1 MTEYTTS
8 VINTDTIFI
17 VVDDMYFLYASFV
30 SLIHVC
36 LFQHHLYH
44 ICSYILTVCFYLRN
58 FCVEALYAF
67 QELHLQVERFKSS
80 WPHPLCH
87 GLKAKKNMKNQW
99 NTQTKP
105 LGRFPFSN
113 RLNISQSLSSNYN
126 QLRLVPKGSVY
137 GIVTCIYHKNQPIDG
152 SYGIGRMLIGKARDA
167 S

>member
-80 WPHPLCH
+80 
-87 GLKAKKNMKNQW
+87 
-99 NTQTKP
+99 
-105 LGRFPFSN
+105 
-113 RLNISQSLSSNYN
+113 
-126 QLRLVPKGSVY
+126 
-137 GIVTCIYHKNQPIDG
+137 
-152 SYGIGRMLIGKARDA
+152 
-167 S
+167 

>member
-1 MTEYTTS
+1 MICTFCMLRLFHWFMCVCS
-8 VINTDTIFI
+8 NTICITYVLTFLLCVFIWGIF
-17 VVDDMYFLYASFV
+17 VWR
-30 SLIHVC
+30 
-36 LFQHHLYH
+36 LFTRFR
-44 ICSYILTVCFYLRN
+44 SYI
-58 FCVEALYAF
+58 
-67 QELHLQVERFKSS
+67 FK
-80 WPHPLCH
+80 LK
-87 GLKAKKNMKNQW
+87 GLNLADPTLFVMVWRQKKNMKNQW